1 MEKINQIEQKIQKL
15 QARKKKLEKKMKL
28 QTKAIEKEQKE
39 NTKKIQNLQ
48 KKLGMTIPQS
58 PYPKKQLPKMLMLIK
73 RNSKLNQK

>member
-1 MEKINQIEQKIQKL
+1 
-15 QARKKKLEKKMKL
+15 MKL

-58 PYPKKQLPKMLMLIK
+58 PYPKIVAKNANAHQK
-73 RNSKLNQK
+73 KLKAKPEMKKKFIHLLLAIVAKCAR